1 MIMKKVQ
8 FLIITFLFPLAI
20 VACPECER
28 NQPEILKGVGH
39 GAGPEQQWDYV
50 IVILTSII
58 VLVSLYYSIKWIIKP
73 GEKKPSHIKRKVL
86 NFD

>member
-8 FLIITFLFPLAI
+8 FVLVALLLPLFSL
-20 VACPECER
+20 ACPECER
-28 NQPEILKGVGH
+28 KQPAILKGVAH

-58 VLVSLYYSIKWIIKP
+58 VLVSLFYSIKWIIKP
-73 GEKKPSHIKRKVL
+73 GEKKPSHIKREIL